1 MNRNNVGDMKHANK
15 PKGVRQIEQDTIGTW
30 LTVLVIGTLDTKSV
44 ELTAVAAEIEQLGA
58 SVILLD
64 TSGRAHPELTGAQL
78 SGGRSLISREEVA
91 RAGGYSIDEIDG
103 MDRGEAVGALRAG
116 VAASFSKLISDGR
129 IHAALCV
136 GGAGAYVTRTAFES
150 SPLGFPKM
158 VVSPLASGNRKF
170 EPYVGTKDVAT
181 LHSVADL
188 VGLNAI
194 TSAILRSAAGYVVG
208 AAAATAHS
216 PKNGKTR
223 PAIAV
228 SLNGNTT
235 DAVMRAREDIEDA
248 GFDLVAFHA
257 NGVGGRALEN
267 FVASGEVAAVLDF
280 TLTELAG
287 TKIGGLMDA
296 GPDRMETAGRLG
308 LPQVLVPGCLD
319 FITCGDLAEAQRQ
332 YPGRTMFSHNP
343 ELTLVRLDARE
354 MSILGRE
361 FARKAN
367 LSNGPTVV
375 CIPEGGFS
383 INDREG
389 GRFWSPAANQ
399 SFIRALKNELRPEI
413 KVVHSDRHINDDI
426 FVSEVV
432 AELRRLLAESHHTT
446 VSTAAAANA

>member
-1 MNRNNVGDMKHANK
+1 MTQAKK
-15 PKGVRQIEQDTIGTW
+15 PAGVRNIEQGSIGTW

-64 TSGRAHPELTGAQL
+64 TSGRAHPDLNGAQL
-78 SGGRSLISREEVA
+78 SGGRVLISREEVA
-91 RAGGYSIDEIDG
+91 EAAGYSSAEIDG
-103 MDRGEAVGALRAG
+103 MDRGEAVVALRTG
-116 VAASFSKLISDGR
+116 VAATFSRLINDGR

-136 GGAGAYVTRTAFES
+136 GGAGAYVTRTAFET
-150 SPLGFPKM
+150 SPIGFPKM

-181 LHSVADL
+181 LHSVADI
-188 VGLNAI
+188 VGLNSI
-194 TSAILRSAAGYVVG
+194 TSAVLRSAAGYVVG
-208 AAAATAHS
+208 AAAATAHARRDDHQ
-216 PKNGKTR
+216 R

-235 DAVMRAREDIEDA
+235 DAVMRARDQIESD
-248 GFDLVAFHA
+248 GYDLVAFHA

-267 FVASGEVAAVLDF
+267 FVASGQVAAVLDY

-319 FITCGDLAEAQRQ
+319 FITCGDLADTQRQ
-332 YPGRTMFSHNP
+332 YPGRTMFGHNP

-354 MSILGRE
+354 MGILGQE
-361 FARKAN
+361 FAKKAN
-367 LSNGPTVV
+367 LSTGPTVV

-389 GRFWSPAANQ
+389 GRFWAPAANQ
-399 SFIRALKNELRPEI
+399 AFIKALKSELRPDI
-413 KVVHSDRHINDDI
+413 KVVHSDRHINDDE

-432 AELRRLLAESHHTT
+432 AQLRHLLTAPRKSTA
-446 VSTAAAANA
+446 TAAAAASL

>member
-1 MNRNNVGDMKHANK
+1 MKQAKK
-15 PKGVRQIEQDTIGTW
+15 PEGVRQVERGSIGTW

-44 ELTAVAAEIEQLGA
+44 ELAAVATEIEQLGA

-64 TSGRAHPELTGAQL
+64 TSGRAHPHLTGAQL
-78 SGGRSLISREEVA
+78 SGGRPLISREEVA
-91 RAGGYSIDEIDG
+91 QAAGYSSEQIDS
-103 MDRGEAVGALRAG
+103 MDRGEAVAALRAG
-116 VAASFSKLISDGR
+116 VAASFSKMVSDGR
-129 IHAALCV
+129 IQAALCV
-136 GGAGAYVTRTAFES
+136 GGAGAYVTRTAFEA
-150 SPLGFPKM
+150 SPVGFPKM

-170 EPYVGTKDVAT
+170 EPYVGTRDVAT
-181 LHSVADL
+181 LHSVADI
-188 VGLNAI
+188 VGLNSI
-194 TSAILRSAAGYVVG
+194 TSAVFRSAAGYVVG
-208 AAAATAHS
+208 AAAATAHVQRDEN
-216 PKNGKTR
+216 PR

-235 DAVMRAREDIEDA
+235 DAVMRARDQIEGD

-319 FITCGDLAEAQRQ
+319 FITCGDLAETQRQ
-332 YPGRTMFSHNP
+332 YPGRTMFGHNP

-354 MSILGRE
+354 MSILGQE
-361 FARKAN
+361 FAKKAN
-367 LSNGPTVV
+367 LSTGPTVI

-389 GRFWSPAANQ
+389 GRFWSPSANQ
-399 SFIRALKNELRPEI
+399 AFIKSLRSELRPDI
-413 KVVHSDRHINDDI
+413 KVVHSDRHINDDE

-432 AELRRLLAESHHTT
+432 AELRRLLSDTP
-446 VSTAAAANA
+446 STLNAAAAANN